1 MNRRHRNLL
10 AAAGVVVAVVTLLS
24 SCTSGPGASPS
35 STPTVPTFGAMPTP
49 SPTPTAHGP
58 ACTSAALTAY
68 LALIGDAAGTE
79 VDHIL
84 FRNVSTAPCWFGG
97 VPTLFGIAADGTV
110 TYLAFSGTADP
121 GYALQPAQGP
131 GELAPGKQGIVKVT
145 MQLNNCPYPS
155 AAYQTYRTLRI
166 QFPTG
171 AIVTIPYPK
180 SLAVTGCP
188 AGISEAGLGI
198 R

>member
-1 MNRRHRNLL
+1 MTRHHRNLL
-10 AAAGVVVAVVTLLS
+10 AAAGVVVTVVTLLS
-24 SCTSGPGASPS
+24 SCTSGVGASPG
-35 STPTVPTFGAMPTP
+35 STPVTP
-49 SPTPTAHGP
+49 SPTTSPVNVPQHGP
-58 ACTSAALTAY
+58 PCTSAALTAY
-68 LALIGDAAGTE
+68 LPEPGDAAGTE
-79 VDHIL
+79 IAPIL
-84 FRNVSTAPCWFGG
+84 FRNVSTVPCWFGG
-97 VPTLFGIAADGTV
+97 VPTLFGITADGTV
-110 TYLAFSGTADP
+110 TKLAFHGL
-121 GYALQPAQGP
+121 GYSWQPQSGP

-171 AIVTIPYPK
+171 AIVTLRYPK

-188 AGISEAGLGI
+188 AGISEAGLGT